1 MLFTPNYFVHKK
13 SAKNS
18 FGKLILIQNVFPTV
32 DLQNLTNKK
41 TLNISSNIRFSSKT
55 IDSN

>member
-1 MLFTPNYFVHKK
+1 MKINPK
-13 SAKNS
+13 S
-18 FGKLILIQNVFPTV
+18 FPTV